1 MILSLVFFRVFV
13 DRGVFSVIRRREYL
27 FSFGGEVG
35 FGLLFVGV
43 LVGREVWFNKF
54 WILSLLENMKIE
66 LI

>member
-54 WILSLLENMKIE
+54 
-66 LI
+66 

>member
-35 FGLLFVGV
+35 FGLLFIGV

>member
-1 MILSLVFFRVFV
+1 MIVFFGNSSVFRNLMILSLVFFRVFV

-54 WILSLLENMKIE
+54 
-66 LI
+66 

>member
-13 DRGVFSVIRRREYL
+13 DRGMFSVIRRREYL